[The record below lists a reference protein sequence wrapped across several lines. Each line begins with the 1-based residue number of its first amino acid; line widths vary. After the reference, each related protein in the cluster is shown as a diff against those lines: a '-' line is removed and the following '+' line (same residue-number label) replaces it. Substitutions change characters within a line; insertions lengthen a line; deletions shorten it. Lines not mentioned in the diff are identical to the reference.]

1 MFALNKTVASGCLV
15 IKKARMAIAVGMV
28 AAIWSATAQVTSIQ
42 ERDIGIRN
50 QQELQRQ
57 QQIEQLL
64 RQQHERTPDVR
75 LPNPEKSISQTLPI
89 ETPCFLIERFELKN
103 ASGESLPKFDWVV
116 EQLTAPDAPA
126 FLGQCV
132 GSQGVAWLIEQTQK
146 ILVDRGFVI
155 GGKGYN
161 WIEQCDARCL

>member
-1 MFALNKTVASGCLV
+1 M
-15 IKKARMAIAVGMV
+15 
-28 AAIWSATAQVTSIQ
+28 
-42 ERDIGIRN
+42 
-50 QQELQRQ
+50 
-57 QQIEQLL
+57 
-64 RQQHERTPDVR
+64 
-75 LPNPEKSISQTLPI
+75 
-89 ETPCFLIERFELKN
+89 IERFELKN